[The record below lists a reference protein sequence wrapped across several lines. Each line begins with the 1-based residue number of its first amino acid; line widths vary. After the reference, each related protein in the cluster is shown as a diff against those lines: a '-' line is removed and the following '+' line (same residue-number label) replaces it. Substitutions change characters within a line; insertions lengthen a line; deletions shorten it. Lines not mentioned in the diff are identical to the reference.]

1 MKKKPDLPDSVIEWQ
16 WLVSNQLLT
25 NNKLKLMMIKEQGEV
40 SYGIIGGK
48 LFSPVKI
55 RTWLDTNH

>member
-16 WLVSNQLLT
+16 WLVSSQLLT
-25 NNKLKLMMIKEQGEV
+25 NNKLNDDKNKDEV
-40 SYGIIGGK
+40 SYGITGGK